1 MTMTENIVFFTMLC
15 AICTI
20 IICCMVLYVI
30 QFLGDIEKKQKS
42 LERSIDSIQSS
53 IRMSY
58 YSTLDVGLN
67 QEKILGDIDR
77 ARNDI
82 LLLGNSIFDLKERI
96 NSLPNNFTEE
106 EMEIITGFA
115 ELLKKQKDETN

>member
-1 MTMTENIVFFTMLC
+1 MI
-15 AICTI
+15 
-20 IICCMVLYVI
+20 LYVI
-30 QFLGDIEKKQKS
+30 QFLGDIEKKQNS

-53 IRMSY
+53 IRISY

-77 ARNDI
+77 ARNDV
-82 LLLGNSIFDLKERI
+82 LSLGKSVFDLKEKI
-96 NSLPNNFTEE
+96 NNMPNSFTEE

-115 ELLKKQKDETN
+115 ELLKKQKDNTN

>member
-1 MTMTENIVFFTMLC
+1 MLMTEDIVFFTMLC

-30 QFLGDIEKKQKS
+30 QFLGDIEKKQNS
-42 LERSIDSIQSS
+42 LERSIEGVKSN
-53 IRMSY
+53 IRVSY

>member
-1 MTMTENIVFFTMLC
+1 MTEDIVFFTMLC

-58 YSTLDVGLN
+58 YSALDVGLN

-115 ELLKKQKDETN
+115 ELLKKQKDNTN